1 MSEYRIPEK
10 LNTDNTSAIEWKRWI
25 QAFEIYECAAELE
38 EKKDKVKVAI
48 FLNIIGP
55 DGVEIFNSFKE
66 ETFERTE
73 NEKKITI
80 KGKEDLEWIKNKFES
95 YFTPKKNTT
104 YERYVFFKRDQTEGE
119 SIELYYSELKN
130 LAKTCEFQ
138 DLKDSLI
145 KDRLII
151 GMTDENIR
159 QRFLQEAAQ
168 YELTAE
174 KIVETVKIKE
184 TSILQVKAINHDAKE
199 SIDYIKDKTRKYKKF
214 ENKKKTHN
222 IETKNNKKCGRCNL
236 EHPPKQCRAYNQ
248 KCMKCKKIGHWA
260 ICCKNNCRE
269 TNEIIKEH
277 IKFLGEIKES
287 INQK

>member
-104 YERYVFFKRDQTEGE
+104 YE
-119 SIELYYSELKN
+119 
-130 LAKTCEFQ
+130 
-138 DLKDSLI
+138 
-145 KDRLII
+145 
-151 GMTDENIR
+151 
-159 QRFLQEAAQ
+159 
-168 YELTAE
+168 
-174 KIVETVKIKE
+174 
-184 TSILQVKAINHDAKE
+184 
-199 SIDYIKDKTRKYKKF
+199 YI
-214 ENKKKTHN
+214 
-222 IETKNNKKCGRCNL
+222 
-236 EHPPKQCRAYNQ
+236 
-248 KCMKCKKIGHWA
+248 
-260 ICCKNNCRE
+260 
-269 TNEIIKEH
+269 
-277 IKFLGEIKES
+277 
-287 INQK
+287 